1 MLGVSGVVWGVG
13 DETWG
18 RYNGELVLG
27 ECRVES
33 IDGSDKRKSPTLHDV
48 MAGLATFAQS
58 EMGRPSRREAGRW
71 QQEDARMKHVKQ
83 VRS

>member
-1 MLGVSGVVWGVG
+1 MWGMG

-18 RYNGELVLG
+18 RYDGELVLG

-33 IDGSDKRKSPTLHDV
+33 INGGDRRKSPTLHDV
-48 MAGLATFAQS
+48 MAGLATTSAQS
-58 EMGRPSRREAGRW
+58 KVWRRSRCEAGKW
-71 QQEDARMKHVKQ
+71 QREDARMKHVKQ